1 MKREGAETGN
11 DGKPLRFRDCM
22 MIYLDHNATTP
33 VHPDV
38 VEALLPFLWEKFG
51 NPSSIHWAGR
61 AVKGAVENA
70 REQVAELVGCEPGE
84 VVFTS
89 SGTEADNMAIK
100 GVAAALGGRG
110 NHIVTTQVEHPGV
123 ANACLY
129 LENLGFEV
137 TRIPVDRDGILDVDR
152 LESAITDR
160 TILISAMA
168 ANNETGVLL
177 PVMAIGEIALRRRV
191 YFHCDGVQA
200 AGKIPLSVRDDGI
213 SFLAL
218 SAHKLYAPKGTGAL
232 VVKRGV
238 KCHPLIHGGSQERN
252 RRGGTENVAGIVAF
266 GKACAIARETMAGEA
281 VRLKGLRD
289 RLEEGIL
296 ALVPGARVNGHR
308 ELRLPTTSNITIA
321 GVEADSLLMALD
333 LDGIAAS
340 SGSACSS
347 GTLKLSPVLAAM
359 GRTGEEAKGSVRF
372 SLGRGNTEAE
382 IDQVLA
388 VLPAIV
394 ARLRGES

>member
-1 MKREGAETGN
+1 
-11 DGKPLRFRDCM
+11 M

-38 VEALLPFLWEKFG
+38 VEALLPFLQEKFG

-61 AVKGAVENA
+61 AVKGAVEEA
-70 REQVAELVGCEPGE
+70 REQVAALVGCEPGE
-84 VVFTS
+84 VVFTA

-100 GVAAALGGRG
+100 GVAVALRGRG
-110 NHIVTTQVEHPGV
+110 NHIITTRVEHPAV
-123 ANACLY
+123 TSACGY
-129 LENLGFEV
+129 LEHQGFEV
-137 TRIPVDRDGILDVDR
+137 TWLEVDRDGLLDPDR
-152 LESAITDR
+152 LEAAITDR

-168 ANNETGVLL
+168 ANNETGVLF
-177 PVMAIGEIALRRRV
+177 PIREIGEIAAQRSI

-218 SAHKLYAPKGTGAL
+218 SGHKLNAPKGVGAL
-232 VVKRGV
+232 VVRRGV

-266 GKACAIARETMAGEA
+266 GRACAIARETMTREMG
-281 VRLKGLRD
+281 RLKGLRD
-289 RLEEGIL
+289 RLEEGII
-296 ALVPGARVNGHR
+296 ARVSGARVNGHR
-308 ELRLPTTSNITIA
+308 ELRLPTTTNITIP
-321 GVEADSLLMALD
+321 GVGADSLLMALD
-333 LDGIAAS
+333 LEGIAAS

-347 GTLKLSPVLAAM
+347 GTLKLSPVLVAM
-359 GRTGEEAKGSVRF
+359 GRAPEEAKGSVRF
-372 SLGRGNTEAE
+372 SLGRGNLDEE
-382 IDQVLA
+382 MDRVLA

>member
-1 MKREGAETGN
+1 
-11 DGKPLRFRDCM
+11 M

-38 VEALLPFLWEKFG
+38 VEALLPFLQEKFG

-61 AVKGAVENA
+61 AVKGAVEEA
-70 REQVAELVGCEPGE
+70 REQVAALVGCEPGE
-84 VVFTS
+84 VVFTA

-100 GVAAALGGRG
+100 GVVAALRGRG
-110 NHIVTTQVEHPGV
+110 NHIITTRVEHPAV
-123 ANACLY
+123 TSACGY
-129 LENLGFEV
+129 LEHQGFEV
-137 TRIPVDRDGILDVDR
+137 TWLEVDRDGILDPDR

-160 TILISAMA
+160 TILISAMV
-168 ANNETGVLL
+168 ANNETGVLF
-177 PVMAIGEIALRRRV
+177 PVREIGEIAAQRRI

-200 AGKIPLSVRDDGI
+200 AGKIPLSVRDNGI

-218 SAHKLYAPKGTGAL
+218 SGHKLNAPKGVGAL
-232 VVKRGV
+232 VIGRGV

-266 GKACAIARETMAGEA
+266 GRACAIARETMTREMG
-281 VRLKGLRD
+281 RLKGLRD
-289 RLEEGIL
+289 RLEEGII
-296 ALVPGARVNGHR
+296 ARVSGARVNGHR
-308 ELRLPTTSNITIA
+308 ELRLPTTTNITIP
-321 GVEADSLLMALD
+321 GVGADSLLMALD
-333 LDGIAAS
+333 LEGIAAS

-359 GRTGEEAKGSVRF
+359 GRTPEEAKGSVRF
-372 SLGRGNTEAE
+372 SLGRGNTDEE
-382 IDQVLA
+382 MDRVLA

>member
-1 MKREGAETGN
+1 
-11 DGKPLRFRDCM
+11 

-33 VHPDV
+33 VHPEV
-38 VEALLPFLWEKFG
+38 VEALLPFLQGKFG

-61 AVKGAVENA
+61 AVKGAVEEA
-70 REQVAELVGCEPGE
+70 REQVATLAGCEPGE

-110 NHIVTTQVEHPGV
+110 NHIVTTQAEHPGV
-123 ANACLY
+123 ANPCLY
-129 LENLGFEV
+129 LESLGFEV
-137 TRIPVDRDGILDVDR
+137 TRVPVDRDGILDLER
-152 LESAITDR
+152 LEAAITDR

-168 ANNETGVLL
+168 ANNETGVLF
-177 PVMAIGEIALRRRV
+177 PVRKIGEIAARRRV

-200 AGKIPLSVRDDGI
+200 AGRVPLSARDDGI

-218 SAHKLYAPKGTGAL
+218 SGHKLYAPKGIGAL
-232 VVKRGV
+232 VVRRGV

-266 GKACAIARETMAGEA
+266 GKACAIARETMNDEMG
-281 VRLKGLRD
+281 RLRGLRD

-296 ALVPGARVNGHR
+296 SRVSGARVNGHR
-308 ELRLPTTSNITIA
+308 EQRLPTTTNITIP

-333 LDGIAAS
+333 LEGIAAS

-359 GRTGEEAKGSVRF
+359 GRTPEEAKGSVRF
-372 SLGRGNTEAE
+372 SLGKGNTDEE
-382 IDQVLA
+382 IDRVLA

-394 ARLRGES
+394 ARLRGKS

>member
-1 MKREGAETGN
+1 
-11 DGKPLRFRDCM
+11 

-38 VEALLPFLWEKFG
+38 VEALLPFLQGKFG

-61 AVKGAVENA
+61 AVKGAVEEA
-70 REQVAELVGCEPGE
+70 REQVSALVGCEPGE

-123 ANACLY
+123 ANPCLY
-129 LENLGFEV
+129 LESLGFEV
-137 TRIPVDRDGILDVDR
+137 TRVTVDRDGLLDLER
-152 LESAITDR
+152 LEAAITDR

-168 ANNETGVLL
+168 ANNETGVLF
-177 PVMAIGEIALRRRV
+177 PVREIGEIAACRRV

-200 AGKIPLSVRDDGI
+200 AGRIPLSVRDDSI

-218 SAHKLYAPKGTGAL
+218 SGHKLYAPKGIGAL
-232 VVKRGV
+232 VVRRGV

-266 GKACAIARETMAGEA
+266 GRACAIARETMNGEMG
-281 VRLKGLRD
+281 RIKGLRD

-296 ALVPGARVNGHR
+296 SRVSGACVNGHR
-308 ELRLPTTSNITIA
+308 EQRLPTTTNITIP

-333 LDGIAAS
+333 LEGIAAS

-359 GRTGEEAKGSVRF
+359 GRTPEEAKGSVRF
-372 SLGRGNTEAE
+372 SLGKGNTVEE
-382 IDQVLA
+382 IDRVLA